1 MKAQTLPSGR
11 TVSLA
16 LREALRLRMADY
28 DVDED
33 GFALS
38 GDFWRF
44 SGHVNPHVDDQTSDM
59 AIVGFILDAD
69 GHKLVHGDQALE
81 LRIGDI
87 YVLNPLERHGVL
99 APHHLSTL
107 TLFIQPVK
115 IDDLKRFDPAGFA
128 DRALAEAD
136 SLVRQPPPPN
146 EML

>member
-1 MKAQTLPSGR
+1 MPTGR
-11 TVSLA
+11 VVPYA
-16 LREALRLRMADY
+16 LREALRLRLADY

-38 GDFWRF
+38 GDLWRF
-44 SGHVNPHVDDQTSDM
+44 CGHVNPHVDDQSADH

-99 APHHLSTL
+99 APHHQSTL
-107 TLFIQPVK
+107 TLFIQPVR
-115 IDDLKRFDPAGFA
+115 IETLRRFDPAAFA
-128 DRALAEAD
+128 DKALAEAD
-136 SLVRQPPPPN
+136 KLVRQPPPAN
-146 EML
+146 DML

>member
-1 MKAQTLPSGR
+1 
-11 TVSLA
+11 
-16 LREALRLRMADY
+16 MADY
-28 DVDED
+28 DVDDE

-44 SGHVNPHVDDQTSDM
+44 SGHVNPHVDDQTSDT

-115 IDDLKRFDPAGFA
+115 IDTLKRFDPAAFA
-128 DRALAEAD
+128 ERALAEAD
-136 SLVRQPPPPN
+136 SLVRQPPPAN

>member
-1 MKAQTLPSGR
+1 MPTGR
-11 TVSLA
+11 AVPYA
-16 LREALRLRMADY
+16 LREGLRLRMADY
-28 DVDED
+28 DVDEE

-38 GDFWRF
+38 GNLWRF
-44 SGHVNPHVDDQTSDM
+44 CGHVNPHTDDQSADM

-81 LRIGDI
+81 LRVGDI

-99 APHHLSTL
+99 APTHLSTL

-115 IDDLKRFDPAGFA
+115 IDALRRFDPAAFA
-128 DRALAEAD
+128 DQALAEAD
-136 SLVRQPPPPN
+136 KLVRQPPPAN

>member
-1 MKAQTLPSGR
+1 MATGL
-11 TVSLA
+11 TVPLA

-28 DVDED
+28 DVDDD

-44 SGHVNPHVDDQTSDM
+44 SGHVNPHTDDQTADM
-59 AIVGFILDAD
+59 AIVGFVLDAD

-115 IDDLKRFDPAGFA
+115 IDDLKRFDPAGFGN
-128 DRALAEAD
+128 RALDEAD
-136 SLVRQPPPPN
+136 KLVRQPPPAN